1 MTSPRT
7 KFTVADYMAL
17 PDGQR
22 YELLNGELIVAPS
35 PSRRHQDIVL
45 TLGPLVRQFVLER
58 GLGWVAVAPMDV
70 VLSGDNVVQ
79 PDILFVSNNRASILT
94 DANVQGAPDLTVEV
108 LSPSTAQTD
117 RGDKMAIYGGHGVR
131 EYWIVDPAAE
141 TVEVY
146 VGGDAGWSLQA
157 RYRRGETLTSPL
169 LERLVLE
176 VEDIFRA

>member
-7 KFTVADYMAL
+7 KCTVADYMAL

-45 TLGPLVRQFVLER
+45 TLGPLVNQFVRER
-58 GLGWVAVAPMDV
+58 GLGWAAVAPMDV
-70 VLSGDNVVQ
+70 ILSDDVVVQ
-79 PDILFVSNNRASILT
+79 PDILFVSNDRAAILT
-94 DANVQGAPDLTVEV
+94 DANVRGAPDLTVEV
-108 LSPSTAQTD
+108 LSPSTASMD
-117 RGDKMAIYGGHGVR
+117 RGDKMAVYGSHGVR
-131 EYWIVDPAAE
+131 EYWIVDPDGE

-146 VGGDAGWSLQA
+146 VAGDDGLTLAG

-169 LERLVLE
+169 LEGLVLE
-176 VEDIFRA
+176 VEGIFRG